1 MSRRRIGAY
10 HVISKTRAVYQ
21 IIANISVNI
30 KECNAELDTHANTYG
45 VNSVSQTLEYTGQ
58 VTEVSGFAN
67 SLEPLQNI
75 PIVKAAA
82 AYNCPLNEEL
92 QF

>member
-30 KECNAELDTHANTYG
+30 KESNAELDTHANTYG